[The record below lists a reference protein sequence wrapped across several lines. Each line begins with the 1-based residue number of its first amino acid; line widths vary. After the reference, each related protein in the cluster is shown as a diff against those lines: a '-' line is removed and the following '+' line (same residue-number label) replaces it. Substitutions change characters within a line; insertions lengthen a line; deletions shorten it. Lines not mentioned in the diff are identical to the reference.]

1 MLLLPQT
8 KIPGSGAWEYDVAF
22 ADSGFQSDVK
32 TAIEQPMKAL
42 NTELQAGSIAQ
53 SLHFNPLCPQR
64 LYHEKTMS
72 KL

>member
-1 MLLLPQT
+1 MSLLPQT
-8 KIPGSGAWEYDVAF
+8 KVPVSGAWEYDVAF

-42 NTELQAGSIAQ
+42 NTELQARSIAQ
-53 SLHFNPLCPQR
+53 SLQIIPLCPRR
-64 LYHEKTMS
+64 LYHKKTMS